1 MLIIKRQAK
10 LLLPIYQKQKMTF
23 RSSSILVYTYIVMY
37 LVSKFVTLRIRI
49 FFKKLMIIQ
58 ETL

>member
-1 MLIIKRQAK
+1 MLIKRQAK